1 MTPEAVLQEL
11 EGLRALA
18 RSLVHGD
25 ADVEDLIQDTAVA
38 ALARPPGAD
47 PRPLRAWLGAVLRN

>member
-1 MTPEAVLQEL
+1 MLGGVKPEAVLGEL

-25 ADVEDLIQDTAVA
+25 ADDLRQDAAVA
-38 ALARPPGAD
+38 VLEHPPANGDGRPV
-47 PRPLRAWLGAVLRN
+47 RA